1 MTSNINLKDIEAIR
15 AKLKEI
21 EELKETSDKLIE
33 VAEYVLDK
41 ECPFEFNL
49 DISIIKDVSV
59 DIEPISFDMQTDSFD
74 SPQDFLDNLYKMND
88 NINKKEKTKKK
99 RVHLSLNN
107 ISNKTFLAIVEKLVI
122 DVKQSINTNLN
133 NINVNE

>member
-59 DIEPISFDMQTDSFD
+59 DDKPISLDMQTDSFD

-88 NINKKEKTKKK
+88 KINKKEKTKKK
-99 RVHLSLNN
+99 RVHLSLNS
-107 ISNKTFLAIVEKLVI
+107 ISNKTFLAIVEKLVV

>member
-15 AKLKEI
+15 DKLKKI

-49 DISIIKDVSV
+49 DISIIKDVPV
-59 DIEPISFDMQTDSFD
+59 DDKPISFDMQTDSFD
-74 SPQDFLDNLYKMND
+74 SPQAFLDNLYKMND
-88 NINKKEKTKKK
+88 RIDKKEKTKKK
-99 RVHLSLNN
+99 RVYLSLNS
-107 ISNKTFLAIVEKLVI
+107 ISNKTFLAIVEKLVV
-122 DVKQSINTNLN
+122 DVKQSINNNLN